1 MLFANYFYFFFS
13 SYGNFIFIIFK
24 FFLYPLIVGSTNIQN
39 QKGFVKSFLPIRRFL
54 QTILASFIL
63 TAMKFPHNG
72 ENTLKIS

>member
-1 MLFANYFYFFFS
+1 M
-13 SYGNFIFIIFK
+13 G
-24 FFLYPLIVGSTNIQN
+24 TNIQN